1 MITKPHIVTSRQA
14 HIVDNPEET
23 RMKKFSVAA
32 LIGLATLFGASTS
45 VLASE
50 QECKKLKN
58 DHDVIYASKG
68 FCFKDP
74 EAKAKFGNDNCYT
87 TKPKFSE
94 KEQQRLDVIKD
105 RQKELNCK

>member
-1 MITKPHIVTSRQA
+1 MITHIVT
-14 HIVDNPEET
+14 NTEET
-23 RMKKFSVAA
+23 RMNNFKVAA
-32 LIGLATLFGASTS
+32 LVGFVTLLGAST
-45 VLASE
+45 VAMASE
-50 QECKKLKN
+50 QECQKLKN

-74 EAKAKFGNDNCYT
+74 DAKAKYGNDNCYT

-94 KEQQRLDVIKD
+94 KEQQRLDAIKD

>member
-1 MITKPHIVTSRQA
+1 
-14 HIVDNPEET
+14 
-23 RMKKFSVAA
+23 MKKFSVALIAGFAGLISINA
-32 LIGLATLFGASTS
+32 LA
-45 VLASE
+45 ASE
-50 QECKKLKN
+50 QECQKLKN

-74 EAKAKFGNDNCYT
+74 EAKARFGNDNCYT

-94 KEQQRLDVIKD
+94 KEQQRLDAIKA

>member
-1 MITKPHIVTSRQA
+1 
-14 HIVDNPEET
+14 
-23 RMKKFSVAA
+23 MKKLTVATVMSFAA
-32 LIGLATLFGASTS
+32 LLGASTS

-74 EAKAKFGNDNCYT
+74 DAKAKDGNDNCYT

-94 KEQQRLDVIKD
+94 KEQQRLDAIKD

>member
-1 MITKPHIVTSRQA
+1 MSKLLIACLAGLSTFIGANT
-14 HIVDNPEET
+14 
-23 RMKKFSVAA
+23 FAA
-32 LIGLATLFGASTS
+32 TP
-45 VLASE
+45 E
-50 QECKKLKN
+50 QECQKLKN

-94 KEQQRLDVIKD
+94 KEQQRLDAIKA

>member
-1 MITKPHIVTSRQA
+1 MT
-14 HIVDNPEET
+14 EET
-23 RMKKFSVAA
+23 RMNKFT
-32 LIGLATLFGASTS
+32 LATLLGAVTLIGASTA

-50 QECKKLKN
+50 QECQKLKN

-74 EAKAKFGNDNCYT
+74 DAKAKFGNDNCYT

-94 KEQQRLDVIKD
+94 KEQQRLDAIKE
-105 RQKELNCK
+105 RQKELSCK